1 MLSAL
6 SNHYITSLPARSLC
20 SRFALS
26 SQCDGFLVTL
36 TSGHHRPG
44 HAGKFV
50 GECNRRHLGRS
61 PFEQLGKPRP
71 MLAAMDFCV
80 SDHRQCTSEEERA
93 QVSIALL
100 CDIAKLLPTAAR
112 MLLRHQSDPG
122 REVAPGSK
130 HLGIGDAGDQRGCQC
145 RTDPRQIVQPPA
157 GLARAMPN
165 LIRRSNSRICAFSP
179 CS

>member
-1 MLSAL
+1 MPSADQVPVKTSHSTMLWPMWVVLITGSTGLHYMLSAL
-6 SNHYITSLPARSLC
+6 SNHYITSLPARFLR

-50 GECNRRHLGRS
+50 GECNRGHLGRS
-61 PFEQLGKPRP
+61 PFEQLGKPQS

-122 REVAPGSK
+122 RE
-130 HLGIGDAGDQRGCQC
+130 
-145 RTDPRQIVQPPA
+145 
-157 GLARAMPN
+157 
-165 LIRRSNSRICAFSP
+165 
-179 CS
+179 